1 MKSKC
6 IGPKG
11 MGAPVTHDVSGHRA
25 LEKQQNNDIG
35 VSLNV

>member
-6 IGPKG
+6 MGLKG
-11 MGAPVTHDVSGHRA
+11 MGVPVTHDVSGHRT

-35 VSLNV
+35 VSLDV